1 MTTGQTSGRL
11 TTRDLT
17 VDDID
22 AAFDIRTRSF
32 GRLSPSLRDWWD
44 TVQKESINEHR
55 TIGAFDGER
64 LLAHARVRSY
74 QQFWGGRPMPMGGV
88 AGVVVAPDAR
98 GRGVGSRLMTAIA
111 RRSLELGDLVSAL
124 YPATIPMYRALGW
137 EVAGAQYRINL
148 PPEALRTLGGK
159 DIQLRRATESDV
171 EPFLTRL
178 HDRYVVE
185 RANGPKLPTRSEA
198 REQLIDEGM
207 MSYVGDGGHVV
218 YEWAKEDLV
227 VSYLSA
233 DTPEIAR
240 TLWSVVGSGSSIV
253 RSVVA
258 YVAPDD
264 PIQLLLPEEIAHE
277 MYLKRWMLRL
287 LDVQK
292 AVAARG
298 FSPAVAG
305 SARYKNDLDILYPSP
320 DATADVVVAPIR
332 GSAHGGRVTQLLQD
346 SPARAIFAR
355 QGWRVEGQPLAP
367 AIREVPLGPSNGLPD
382 AGVFVALSEVWSE
395 VHR

>member
-1 MTTGQTSGRL
+1 MTTGQASGRL

-64 LLAHARVRSY
+64 LLAHARVRAY

-88 AGVVVAPDAR
+88 AGVVVAPEAR
-98 GRGVGSRLMTAIA
+98 GRGVGSRLMAAIA

-240 TLWSVVGSGSSIV
+240 ALWSVVGSGSSIV

-305 SARYKNDLDILYPSP
+305 SAAVALQDPLLPGNSGAWQLEVSEGRAELAPTQASGASLRLDPNGFAALFAGTPVHVLRTAGLASGGDRVGDELL
-320 DATADVVVAPIR
+320 DAAFA
-332 GSAHGGRVTQLLQD
+332 GSAAYLLEY
-346 SPARAIFAR
+346 F
-355 QGWRVEGQPLAP
+355 
-367 AIREVPLGPSNGLPD
+367 
-382 AGVFVALSEVWSE
+382 
-395 VHR
+395 

>member
-1 MTTGQTSGRL
+1 MTTGQASGRL

-64 LLAHARVRSY
+64 LLAHARVRAY

-88 AGVVVAPDAR
+88 AGVVVAPEAR
-98 GRGVGSRLMTAIA
+98 GRGVGSRLMAAIA

-240 TLWSVVGSGSSIV
+240 ALWSVVGSGSSIV

-305 SARYKNDLDILYPSP
+305 SAAVSLQDPVLSGNSGAWQLEVS
-320 DATADVVVAPIR
+320 
-332 GSAHGGRVTQLLQD
+332 GGRAELAPTQASSASLRLDPNGFAALFAGTPVHVLRTAGLASGGHRVGDELLD
-346 SPARAIFAR
+346 AAFAGSPAYLLEYF
-355 QGWRVEGQPLAP
+355 
-367 AIREVPLGPSNGLPD
+367 
-382 AGVFVALSEVWSE
+382 
-395 VHR
+395 